1 MEKVGMKPN
10 KGGNSM
16 RDTDFMKNILQQ
28 TTETVYVQDNKN
40 LKFVQN
46 IVGKYLCLIDRAF
59 HDPILV
65 SCARKKKSYT
75 KSVFDLEL
83 DPSDRIFDE
92 LECREMIIDF
102 SKRELEIYFR
112 YFRGSIYQR
121 SIYQDAK
128 FVKQLQSLFEL
139 YQMEYIL
146 CGENRACII
155 YHNKKKYS
163 HTLEEIEEG
172 MVRIGHLAERR
183 AGDHEIHPLPYTE
196 DLLNIF
202 GITPYHYLIG
212 NVPTVSCD
220 GTNISVNIG
229 VSTMEEVS
237 NVLVDQQVQIEK
249 ELFEKHQITF
259 HCEQDQNHHWKY
271 QMTVPKVYKNEK
283 RRRFWRPWKN

>member
-102 SKRELEIYFR
+102 SKGNL
-112 YFRGSIYQR
+112 
-121 SIYQDAK
+121 K
-128 FVKQLQSLFEL
+128 F
-139 YQMEYIL
+139 
-146 CGENRACII
+146 
-155 YHNKKKYS
+155 
-163 HTLEEIEEG
+163 
-172 MVRIGHLAERR
+172 
-183 AGDHEIHPLPYTE
+183 
-196 DLLNIF
+196 IF
-202 GITPYHYLIG
+202 VIF
-212 NVPTVSCD
+212 
-220 GTNISVNIG
+220 
-229 VSTMEEVS
+229 EEVF
-237 NVLVDQQVQIEK
+237 IK
-249 ELFEKHQITF
+249 EVFIKM
-259 HCEQDQNHHWKY
+259 QNL
-271 QMTVPKVYKNEK
+271 
-283 RRRFWRPWKN
+283 